1 MIDVSMMLNN
11 LEYKSRSA
19 DITGNEAANIN
30 SREDLK
36 QVAKEM
42 ESLFAFQ
49 LIKTMRETA
58 NNMSSN
64 KSGLG
69 YNTYMTLFDMEISRL
84 MADRGLGLE
93 DAIMKSIDK
102 MEKAAVEYNEKN

>member
-1 MIDVSMMLNN
+1 MINN
-11 LEYKSRSA
+11 VEYKSRSV
-19 DITGNEAANIN
+19 DITGNEASTMN
-30 SREDLK
+30 SQEDLK

-93 DAIMKSIDK
+93 DAIMHSIDK
-102 MEKAAVEYNEKN
+102 MEKAVDENNEKN